1 MWLSGLFSAI
11 SIKFFSSVDDV
22 VWLTPFLTSTLSP
35 ALQLQNAAIY
45 TSVCLVQTFV
55 AMTLAFSGEKTVAW
69 LLSNEPNAWSADK
82 VLTVIA
88 GCLMALFGA
97 KELYNHFY
105 GDDDDSEDAGG
116 TPSSG
121 TSQSADKLAQAR
133 EPKYDKVATKDE
145 QGESEPLAHGE
156 IESGL
161 EIEQLEH
168 QRNNLSHERGPFKLF
183 QIAFI
188 GSVDDLTLFVP
199 MLVGKAFDPVQL
211 VFGSLTAACCIVSLC
226 MFIGLCKP
234 IANVLAVVPLW
245 FIVITFAVVLL
256 VKGAMMD

>member
-1 MWLSGLFSAI
+1 MWLYGLFSAI
-11 SIKFFSSVDDV
+11 CIKFFSSVDDV
-22 VWLTPFLTSTLSP
+22 VWLTPFLISTLSP
-35 ALQLQNAAIY
+35 TLQLQNAAIY

-55 AMTLAFSGEKTVAW
+55 AMTIAFSGEKTVDW
-69 LLSNEPNAWSADK
+69 LLSNKQDAWSADK
-82 VLTVIA
+82 VLTVVA

-105 GDDDDSEDAGG
+105 GDDDDSEDTVG
-116 TPSSG
+116 TLSSG

-133 EPKYDKVATKDE
+133 VLTDDNVPKERD
-145 QGESEPLAHGE
+145 GG

-161 EIEQLEH
+161 EIEQPEH
-168 QRNNLSHERGPFKLF
+168 QRNNLSRERGPCKLF

-211 VFGSLTAACCIVSLC
+211 FFGSLSAACCIVSIC
-226 MFIGLCKP
+226 IFIGLCKP
-234 IANVLAVVPLW
+234 IANVLAVIPLW
-245 FIVITFAVVLL
+245 FIIITFAVVLL

>member
-1 MWLSGLFSAI
+1 MWLYGLFSAI
-11 SIKFFSSVDDV
+11 CIKFFSSVDDV
-22 VWLTPFLTSTLSP
+22 VWLTPFLISTLSP
-35 ALQLQNAAIY
+35 TLQLQNAAIY

-55 AMTLAFSGEKTVAW
+55 AMTIAFSGEKTVDY
-69 LLSNEPNAWSADK
+69 LLSNKQDAWSADK
-82 VLTVIA
+82 VLTVVA

-105 GDDDDSEDAGG
+105 GDDGDSEDIGG
-116 TPSSG
+116 NPSNGSPRDL
-121 TSQSADKLAQAR
+121 TEDKLAQSR
-133 EPKYDKVATKDE
+133 VLTDDVPKERD
-145 QGESEPLAHGE
+145 GG

-161 EIEQLEH
+161 EIEQPEH
-168 QRNNLSHERGPFKLF
+168 QRNTSDRGRGPFKLF

-211 VFGSLTAACCIVSLC
+211 FFGSLSAACCIVSLC
-226 MFIGLCKP
+226 IFIGLCKP
-234 IANVLAVVPLW
+234 IANVLAVIPLW